1 MVEDWSDMERLGH
14 HAYDGLGAA
23 PDAHPLL
30 LTEAPLNAS
39 SHRDRCAEVLFETF
53 NVPALYVAP
62 QAILSLYASGR
73 TTGLVLD
80 VGDGVAHAVPVYEGF
95 AVRPAVT

>member
-1 MVEDWSDMERLGH
+1 MVGGRAVTHRGALVLSRPMARGMVEDWSDMERLWH
-14 HAYDGLGAA
+14 HAYDGLAAA

-62 QAILSLYASGR
+62 QAILSLSRSGVSR
-73 TTGLVLD
+73 R
-80 VGDGVAHAVPVYEGF
+80 H
-95 AVRPAVT
+95 